1 MTDILSTSKGIK
13 ALHEVSE
20 VIFIPATMLAI
31 WSQTSLM
38 IVPELGIA
46 LSLVAVCAVSFLG
59 SIGLYQFISY
69 VAPFFKEPPLFPTL
83 SVSMIGIGLII
94 VFQSYLDMPIP
105 KVTIFTGFALV
116 AWGFMFDVV
125 YERVVQSQISH
136 NQRLWRQ

>member
-31 WSQTSLM
+31 WSQTSLL
-38 IVPELGIA
+38 IVPKIGIV
-46 LSLVAVCAVSFLG
+46 LSLVAVCVVGILG

-69 VAPFFKEPPLFPTL
+69 VAPYFKEPPLFPTL

-94 VFQSYLDMPIP
+94 VFQSHLNMPIP
-105 KVTIFTGFALV
+105 KVTIFTGFALL

-125 YERVVQSQISH
+125 YERVVKSQISH
-136 NQRLWRQ
+136 NEQG